1 MHWSRPTDGSPLT
14 AMATERNRGRRRCG
28 LRGAGNNVYGNCKDD
43 VHGRALKLT
52 EERRAEEEEKLHGCV
67 MDGLGLVSM

>member
-1 MHWSRPTDGSPLT
+1 
-14 AMATERNRGRRRCG
+14 

-52 EERRAEEEEKLHGCV
+52 EERRAEEEEKLHRCV

>member
-1 MHWSRPTDGSPLT
+1 
-14 AMATERNRGRRRCG
+14 
-28 LRGAGNNVYGNCKDD
+28 VYGNCKDD